1 MKSKKISIVCSRNW
15 EWWNLCWNFYL
26 LKEKYPD
33 IRIIGVE
40 PEGSVLN
47 GGDPAPHEIEGIGV
61 EFIPPFLSPLSINQ
75 IETISDV
82 EGFNYTGQL
91 AREQGLLVGSSSGLQ
106 QHKRNS
112 SFTTWSS
119 CRYDFS
125 RRSRPLFIKNIYL

>member
-1 MKSKKISIVCSRNW
+1 M
-15 EWWNLCWNFYL
+15 
-26 LKEKYPD
+26 KEKYPD

-82 EGFNYTGQL
+82 EGFNYTRQL
-91 AREQGLLVGSSSGLQ
+91 AREQGLLVEVRVVRLCSSI
-106 QHKRNS
+106 KRNS

>member
-1 MKSKKISIVCSRNW
+1 MV
-15 EWWNLCWNFYL
+15 EPL
-26 LKEKYPD
+26 LELLPFERKYPD

-82 EGFNYTGQL
+82 EGFNYTRQL
-91 AREQGLLVGSSSGLQ
+91 AREQGLLVGSSSGAALQ
-106 QHKRNS
+106 QH
-112 SFTTWSS
+112 
-119 CRYDFS
+119 
-125 RRSRPLFIKNIYL
+125 